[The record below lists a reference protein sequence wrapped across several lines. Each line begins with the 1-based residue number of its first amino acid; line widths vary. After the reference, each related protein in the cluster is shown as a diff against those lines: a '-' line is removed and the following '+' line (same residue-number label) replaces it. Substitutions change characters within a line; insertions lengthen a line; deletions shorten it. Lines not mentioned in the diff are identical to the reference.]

1 MLVCIFMYI
10 YIRGWGRG
18 KGGWCVTFETRTA
31 FRRDKTVSPAH
42 NQLNIYLREQFAT
55 YNSEFVIRP
64 QCTTYTNLC
73 LSFFS
78 KTADRLKGW
87 QHGRCMSARCKDA
100 TCRTST
106 SSTHIVLVAAWRRC
120 VVNTRHEMHSSCS
133 SSWCLREEHQARNRQ
148 PV

>member
-1 MLVCIFMYI
+1 M
-10 YIRGWGRG
+10 G
-18 KGGWCVTFETRTA
+18 KGKGWLMCDIETHTA

-42 NQLNIYLREQFAT
+42 NQLNIYLREQFAI
-55 YNSEFVIRP
+55 YNIEFVIRP

-78 KTADRLKGW
+78 KTADRLKDW
-87 QHGRCMSARCKDA
+87 QHGMCMSAKCS
-100 TCRTST
+100 TST

-120 VVNTRHEMHSSCS
+120 IVNTRHEMHSSCS